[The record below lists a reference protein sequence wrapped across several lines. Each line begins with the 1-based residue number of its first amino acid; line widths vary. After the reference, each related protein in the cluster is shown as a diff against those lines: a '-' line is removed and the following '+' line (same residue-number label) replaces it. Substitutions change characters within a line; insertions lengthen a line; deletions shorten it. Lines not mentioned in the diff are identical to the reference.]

1 MMKKST
7 YCILLTSLLLAAAC
21 STHGTAPET
30 EAGIGTYREIRICTS
45 APELKSLVDPATDM
59 IYAYTFD
66 SEHNFSWTGP
76 SSIENGIYTYSV
88 SGDLQFMVFSNI
100 SPENPATEVRSDAD
114 IMLALTPRYL
124 TDEDMVT
131 GTATAD
137 MIPEDGSA
145 LNIHLNRITSKVTAE
160 LTIKTPEG
168 ELLDLTGFMRTA
180 SISLS
185 PQSASYIIKGDYS
198 AGYEEST
205 TFTLTGGVLEESA
218 TSYQICND
226 MSVLPTMTQV
236 SETTDLTLTL
246 TDSEGQETAMTK
258 NLGYALEPNKHYKL
272 SISVTHDDTGFGFR
286 IDDIITE
293 DIEINLN

>member
-1 MMKKST
+1 MMKKAT
-7 YCILLTSLLLAAAC
+7 YYILLTSLLLAAAC

-30 EAGIGTYREIRICTS
+30 EAGDETYRELKVCTS
-45 APELKSLVDPATDM
+45 APDLKSLVDPATDM

-66 SEHNFSWTGP
+66 SEHNVSWTGP
-76 SSIENGIYTYSV
+76 SSIENGIYTYTV
-88 SGDLQFMVFSNI
+88 SGDMQFIVFCNI
-100 SPENPATEVRSDAD
+100 SPENSATEVNTYVDNPFS
-114 IMLALTPRYL
+114 LTPRYL

-160 LTIKTPEG
+160 LTVKTPEG

>member
-1 MMKKST
+1 MMKKAT
-7 YCILLTSLLLAAAC
+7 YYILLTSLLLAAAC

-30 EAGIGTYREIRICTS
+30 EAGNGTYREIRICTS
-45 APELKSLVDPATDM
+45 APDLKSLVDPATDM

-66 SEHNFSWTGP
+66 SEHNVSWTGP
-76 SSIENGIYTYSV
+76 SSIENGIYTYTV
-88 SGDLQFMVFSNI
+88 SGDMQFIVFCNI
-100 SPENPATEVRSDAD
+100 SPENSAIEVRSDAD

-160 LTIKTPEG
+160 LTIKAPEG

-185 PQSASYIIKGDYS
+185 PQSSSYVINGDYS